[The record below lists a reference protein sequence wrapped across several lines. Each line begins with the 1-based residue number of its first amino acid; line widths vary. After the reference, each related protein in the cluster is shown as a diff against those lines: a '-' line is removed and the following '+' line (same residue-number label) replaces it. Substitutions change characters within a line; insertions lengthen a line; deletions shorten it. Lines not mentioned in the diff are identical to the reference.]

1 MKRNT
6 LKAAKIGTSII
17 PIVDLKIDVLSMAK
31 KKCGELFKQR
41 FEARMY
47 EDIIP
52 KDVRLQIKS
61 LTRDDVI
68 STLDANGI
76 VDIETLVT
84 LSIQRSIRS
93 TRKSIRQS

>member
-6 LKAAKIGTSII
+6 LRAAKIGTNII
-17 PIVDLKIDVLSMAK
+17 PIVDLKIDVLAMAK

-68 STLDANGI
+68 SAMDANGI

-84 LSIQRSIRS
+84 ISIQRSNRS
-93 TRKSIRQS
+93 T

>member
-1 MKRNT
+1 MKKKT
-6 LKAAKIGTSII
+6 LRAIAANGGIKKDNQNI
-17 PIVDLKIDVLSMAK
+17 DLKIDVLYLAK
-31 KKCGELFKQR
+31 KKCTTLFKQR

-68 STLDANGI
+68 SAMDINGI
-76 VDIETLVT
+76 VDVEALVT
-84 LSIQRSIRS
+84 ISIQRS
-93 TRKSIRQS
+93 KNV

>member
-1 MKRNT
+1 MKRQT
-6 LKAAKIGTSII
+6 LRALAANSGIKKDNQNVDPKIH
-17 PIVDLKIDVLSMAK
+17 VLPLAK
-31 KKCGELFKQR
+31 KKCAILFKQR

-68 STLDANGI
+68 SAMDVNGI
-76 VDIETLVT
+76 VDVDALITI
-84 LSIQRSIRS
+84 SIQRS
-93 TRKSIRQS
+93 KEV

>member
-1 MKRNT
+1 MKRST
-6 LKAAKIGTSII
+6 LRATKSSGISIKQ
-17 PIVDLKIDVLSMAK
+17 VADLNIDILSIAK

-47 EDIIP
+47 ENINT

-68 STLDANGI
+68 SAMDVNGI
-76 VDIETLVT
+76 VDVDALVT
-84 LSIQRSIRS
+84 ISIQRS
-93 TRKSIRQS
+93 KM